1 MFTQVYVC
9 YVFRHSVMFDS
20 FATPWTVIHQAP
32 QSMEFFRQKCWSG
45 LPFLP
50 SEDLPDTGIELGL
63 LCLLHWQVDSYQ
75 CTIWKAHTQVYAYF
89 RIHLIINTKYVQFL
103 IYQLCLNKA
112 VKKRNWCS
120 RLYRYWAKWW
130 SKGWKRG
137 RLAPEFGLYLLCCV
151 PSTGP
156 HYLVVLFL
164 VAILHYGLIHIF
176 ILFSNTHCYQLHL
189 PNLIG
194 KQYVFW
200 GGLVLIY
207 YLSFF

>member
-112 VKKRNWCS
+112 VKKKKLTLKIIQILS
-120 RLYRYWAKWW
+120 KVMEQRLKARQTGSWVWFVP
-130 SKGWKRG
+130 S
-137 RLAPEFGLYLLCCV
+137 LLCSLHR
-151 PSTGP
+151 STLSCGFIFSS
-156 HYLVVLFL
+156 YLTLWSHTHF
-164 VAILHYGLIHIF
+164 HPIF
-176 ILFSNTHCYQLHL
+176 
-189 PNLIG
+189 
-194 KQYVFW
+194 
-200 GGLVLIY
+200 
-207 YLSFF
+207 